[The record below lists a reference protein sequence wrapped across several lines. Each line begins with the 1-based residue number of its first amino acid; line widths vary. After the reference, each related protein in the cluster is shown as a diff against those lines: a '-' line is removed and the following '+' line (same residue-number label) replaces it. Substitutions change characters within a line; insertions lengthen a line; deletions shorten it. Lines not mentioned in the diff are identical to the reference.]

1 MGIFGSFDISA
12 SGLTANR
19 LWMDVIASNIANAQ
33 TTRTAE
39 GGPYRR
45 KEAVFSTKYYGFQE
59 PLLEGGQGVRV
70 VAIEEDESPPRLVY
84 QPGHPDAREDG
95 YVEMPN
101 VDPVTEM
108 VDMLIASRA
117 YEANATAMEAA
128 KAMIVRALDMLR

>member
-33 TTRTAE
+33 TTRTPE

-45 KEAVFSTKYYGFQE
+45 REVVFSTRMEESSRPG
-59 PLLEGGQGVRV
+59 LEGGQGVRV
-70 VAIEEDESPPRLVY
+70 VEIKEDDSQPQLVY
-84 QPGHPDAREDG
+84 DPEHPDAREDG

-101 VDPVTEM
+101 VNAVTEM
-108 VDMLIASRA
+108 VDMLVASRA
-117 YEANATAMEAA
+117 YEANAAAMEAA
-128 KAMIVRALDMLR
+128 KGMLARALDILR